1 MRERPGR
8 SAGRHGRDERDDA
21 PAARGQLSLST
32 VEAVVGVA
40 FVLATA
46 ATFGMALPDPGT
58 AEAQLDAY
66 ADDAATVL
74 VEEPPRHAGGTRL
87 SELARS
93 SAAFDRERDA
103 LRRRVGRIL
112 GDNLLFRVETPHGA
126 VGYTRPPDAPLG
138 RASVPTRG
146 GEVVLWV
153 WYA

>member
-1 MRERPGR
+1 MRERT
-8 SAGRHGRDERDDA
+8 
-21 PAARGQLSLST
+21 RGQLSLPA
-32 VEAVVGVA
+32 VEAAVGVV
-40 FVLATA
+40 FVLAA
-46 ATFGMALPDPGT
+46 AAAFGLALPDAGV

-74 VEEPPRHAGGTRL
+74 AEEPPRHAGGTRL
-87 SELARS
+87 GEVARS
-93 SAAFDRERDA
+93 AAAFKRERAA
-103 LRRRVGRIL
+103 LERRVGYVL

-126 VGYTRPPDAPLG
+126 VGYARPPDVPLG